1 MEILTVNTSQ
11 DQEQEIINMVKNV
24 LDMISLSWP
33 KVSAKLLT
41 VSKASIGLTGHN
53 NYLSALV
60 RDLTRW
66 ESLDRGIIDR
76 GSIDR
81 GIIDSQEYLDI
92 LKILRVLVSSQSWFL
107 SLHYFRLS

>member
-41 VSKASIGLTGHN
+41 VSKASIGLTGLN

-66 ESLDRGIIDR
+66 ESL
-76 GSIDR
+76 DR

-107 SLHYFRLS
+107 SIHYFRLS